1 LYRLI
6 PVGALLLL
14 ACGSPVPPSPSPK
27 ASPTTTASASPSA
40 LSCAN
45 VPPVYHP
52 ARLKLLDACATFKGL
67 VIADL
72 HELDGDR
79 HLWIEPDAGYEGLL
93 NAANDYHGHKAL
105 VAEIVPACTT
115 EPASAAAAARCP
127 ASKIPGPAVGAHV
140 LVTGPHVLDT
150 NHGWNEIHPVA
161 SLQLLKTLFEGDP
174 DDDA

>member
-1 LYRLI
+1 MPKRVLVLF
-6 PVGALLLL
+6 GLL
-14 ACGSPVPPSPSPK
+14 AFACIPSPTPSPTTSPSHSPSPSP
-27 ASPTTTASASPSA
+27 TAMN
-40 LSCAN
+40 CAN

-52 ARLKLLDACATFKGL
+52 ARLQLLDACATFKGL

-115 EPASAAAAARCP
+115 QPATAAAASHCP
-127 ASKIPGPAVGAHV
+127 ASKIPAPAVGAHIQI
-140 LVTGPHVLDT
+140 TGPHVLDT

-161 SLQLLKTLFEGDP
+161 SLVMLPALFVGDP